1 MIGSTKI
8 LIATIGE
15 KGGGKDVV
23 GKYLTNKYGALVMAS
38 GDLFRDILDLLGI
51 EKERANITR
60 LANTLRKEY
69 SENIALDA
77 MLKHFE
83 KSDAKICVD
92 NGMRKPEEVEKA
104 KQLGF
109 HFWYITAPIETRL
122 SRIQNRN
129 QNADDQTQT
138 IEKFKEQEQLETEK
152 YITELGLQCE
162 VRIDNTGSIEE
173 LYKRVDE
180 EISKLL
186 H

>member
-1 MIGSTKI
+1 MNNKI

-23 GKYLTNKYGALVMAS
+23 GKYLTSKYGALVMAS

-51 EKERANITR
+51 DKERANLTR

-69 SENIALDA
+69 GENVALDA

-83 KSDAKICVD
+83 ISSAAICVD
-92 NGMRKPEEVEKA
+92 NGMRKPDEVGKA

-109 HFWYITAPIETRL
+109 HFWYITAPIETRFE
-122 SRIQNRN
+122 RIKNRN
-129 QNADDQTQT
+129 QNIDDQTQT
-138 IEKFKEQEQLETEK
+138 LEKFTQQELLETEK
-152 YITELGLQCE
+152 YITELGLQAE
-162 VRIDNTGSIEE
+162 TRIDNTGSLED

-180 EISKLL
+180 EINKLM
-186 H
+186 